1 MHGNRTVTPAGR
13 RAPRPVEIL
22 ELLAL
27 DTLTAPQVA
36 AALGV
41 HPRTARRHLQV
52 LSSSG
57 WATSRPGLVR
67 TYDVAVRPLAAIWQH
82 LSRHPLL
89 RAAVPVIAELE
100 GDGALVE
107 LAVPSFDEVLALRPT
122 ADGWHARGLPP
133 HATAAGKLLLAHRD
147 AWRERLL
154 TRPLAEHTERTLVDP
169 EPLGRELELVRTRG
183 YAVERRELR
192 PDREAVAVPFSHAE
206 EPAQI
211 AAISVGWGTAERRD
225 LDQLAA
231 RALAATRASTFT

>member
-1 MHGNRTVTPAGR
+1 MHGNRTVAAAGR

-57 WATSRPGLVR
+57 WATSRAGLVR
-67 TYDVAVRPLAAIWQH
+67 TYDAALRPLAAVWQH
-82 LSRHPLL
+82 LSRHPLI

-122 ADGWHARGLPP
+122 ADGGWHARGLPP
-133 HATAAGKLLLAHRD
+133 HASAAGKLLLAHRD

-154 TRPLAEHTERTLVDP
+154 ARPLARFTDATIVD
-169 EPLGRELELVRTRG
+169 
-183 YAVERRELR
+183 ALR
-192 PDREAVAVPFSHAE
+192 
-206 EPAQI
+206 
-211 AAISVGWGTAERRD
+211 
-225 LDQLAA
+225 LAA
-231 RALAATRASTFT
+231 EL